1 MICCISSPIAEID
14 TQSVQREVRRYDAQ
28 DKDARITVLALGMI
42 ALFLFAVACVLLGL
56 GTMPPTTFMG
66 LGMLPYLGG
75 VFLNFLSL
83 GIFTGALV
91 FSVVAAVRTHQKDL
105 AQARVMD

>member
-1 MICCISSPIAEID
+1 MTCCISSPLSETDA
-14 TQSVQREVRRYDAQ
+14 QNVQRDVEHYDAQ
-28 DKDARITVLALGMI
+28 DRDARITVIALGMI
-42 ALFLFAVACVLLGL
+42 ALFLFTLACVFLGL

-66 LGMLPYLGG
+66 LGMLPYLAG

-83 GIFTGALV
+83 GIFTGALA

-105 AQARVMD
+105 ARSKV